1 MHVTFQTVMASAALI
16 CDSEPWK
23 DLKEHVNAIEKT
35 HLRDLMNDVER
46 CQSLMI
52 EIDGIHLDYSRQRV
66 RLDTMEKLL
75 KLAEVAA
82 QLKQKI
88 GRMYNGDHINST
100 ENRSVLHIALR
111 APRDKVICSDGKNV
125 VPDVWYVLDKI
136 KEFSERVRSGSW
148 VGATGKALK
157 DVVAIGIG
165 GSFLGPLFVHTALQ
179 TDPEA
184 ADCARGRQLRF
195 LANVDPVDVARSISG
210 LNPET
215 TLVVVVSKTF
225 TTAETMLNAR
235 TMREWISSALG
246 TQAVAKH
253 MVAVS
258 TNLMCCSFPV
268 VEMRAEEQ
276 SNGLVEKFGIDPA
289 NTFAFWDWVG
299 GRYSGDPNAVCSAVG
314 VLPLSLQY
322 GFPIVEKFLNGASN
336 IDNHFYSGS
345 FERNLPVL
353 LGLLSVWNVTFLG
366 YPARAILPYSQALE
380 KFAPHIQQVSMES
393 NGKGVSI
400 DGIPL
405 PFETGEI
412 DFGEPGTNG
421 QHSFYQLIHQGRVV
435 PCDFIGSIKSQQ
447 PIYLKGEVVSNHDE
461 LMSNFF
467 AQPDALAY
475 GKSPEQLLEDN
486 VPDHLV
492 PHKTFSGN
500 RPSLSLL
507 LPSLDAYNIGK
518 LLAIYEHR
526 IAVEGFIWGINSFDQ
541 WGVELGKVLASQV
554 RKQLHLSRT
563 KREPVQGFNFS
574 ATTLLTRYLEVHL
587 RAATPPRLPSP
598 HLSTVLTGL
607 LVLLLLLFLVSP
619 FGALSASLLPLS
631 PNTRSVA
638 SLPLLFSHRILL
650 SEEFLIFGYW
660 VWLMSF
666 SELKD
671 RHVAATAMV
680 NTLRDRLNQKRQQLL
695 DTDVAG
701 YAKSQGRTAVNFS
714 STDLVCCRTL
724 QGHTGKVYSLD
735 WTPEKNR
742 IVSASQDGRLII
754 WNALTS
760 QKTHAIKLPCAWV
773 MTCSFAPN
781 GYSVACGG
789 LDSECSIFNLNS
801 QVDRDGNLP
810 VSRVLTGHKGYVSSC
825 EFVRDQDTRL
835 ITGSGDQT
843 CVLWDVTTGQRISVF
858 GGEFPSGHTSDVL
871 SISINSSNSNMFV
884 SGSCDA
890 TARLWDTRIASR
902 AIRTYH
908 GHHGDV
914 NTVKFFPD
922 GQRFGTG
929 SDDGTCRL
937 FDMRTGHQLQV
948 YSQQQANND
957 QDVPIVTSIAF
968 SISGRLLF
976 AGYSNGDCYVW
987 DTLLAEVRIIQLVH

>member
-1 MHVTFQTVMASAALI
+1 GSHTILRFVVLPVLLLSGSRTLPIFFPRSYSLTPDLTKNNKGTVMASAALI

-23 DLKEHVNAIEKT
+23 DLKEHVNAIEKK

-46 CQSLMI
+46 CQSMMV
-52 EIDGIHLDYSRQRV
+52 EIDGILLDYSRQRV
-66 RLDTMEKLL
+66 RLDTIGKLL
-75 KLAEVAA
+75 KLAEAA
-82 QLKQKI
+82 RLRQKI
-88 GRMYNGDHINST
+88 DMMYNGDHINST

-165 GSFLGPLFVHTALQ
+165 GSFLGPLFVHNGLQ

-195 LANVDPVDVARSISG
+195 LANVDPVDVARNISG

-258 TNLMCCSFPV
+258 TNLT
-268 VEMRAEEQ
+268 
-276 SNGLVEKFGIDPA
+276 LVEKFGIDPA

-299 GRYSGDPNAVCSAVG
+299 GRYSVCSAVG

-322 GFPIVEKFLNGASN
+322 GFSIVEKFLNGASN
-336 IDNHFYSGS
+336 IDNHFYSAS
-345 FERNLPVL
+345 LERNLPVL

-405 PFETGEI
+405 PFEAGEI

-475 GKSPEQLLEDN
+475 GKSPEQLLQDS
-486 VPDHLV
+486 VPEHLV

-574 ATTLLTRYLEVHL
+574 TTTLLTRYLE
-587 RAATPPRLPSP
+587 
-598 HLSTVLTGL
+598 
-607 LVLLLLLFLVSP
+607 
-619 FGALSASLLPLS
+619 
-631 PNTRSVA
+631 
-638 SLPLLFSHRILL
+638 
-650 SEEFLIFGYW
+650 EEFLIFGYW

-671 RHVAATAMV
+671 RHVAATATV

-695 DTDVAG
+695 DTDGGPVLSGA
-701 YAKSQGRTAVNFS
+701 
-714 STDLVCCRTL
+714 L
-724 QGHTGKVYSLD
+724 VYSLD

-773 MTCSFAPN
+773 MTCAFAPN
-781 GYSVACGG
+781 GHSVACGG

-801 QVDRDGNLP
+801 QVDRDGNIP

-914 NTVKFFPD
+914 NSVKFFPD

-948 YSQQQANND
+948 YSQPQANND
-957 QDVPIVTSIAF
+957 QDIPIVTSIAF

-976 AGYSNGDCYVW
+976 AGYSSGDCYVW
-987 DTLLAEVRIIQLVH
+987 DTLLAEVVVNLGKLQNSHEGRISCLGLSADGSALCTGSWDKNLKVSFPSSTL

>member
-1 MHVTFQTVMASAALI
+1 GSHTILRFVVLPVLLLSGSRTLPIFFPRSYSLTPDLTKNNKGTVMASAALI

-23 DLKEHVNAIEKT
+23 DLKEHVNVIEKK

-46 CQSLMI
+46 CQSMMV
-52 EIDGIHLDYSRQRV
+52 EIDGILLDYSRQRV
-66 RLDTMEKLL
+66 RLDTIGKLL
-75 KLAEVAA
+75 KLAEAA
-82 QLKQKI
+82 RLRQKI
-88 GRMYNGDHINST
+88 DMMYNGDHINST

-165 GSFLGPLFVHTALQ
+165 GSFLGPLFVHNALQ

-195 LANVDPVDVARSISG
+195 LANVDPVDVARNISG

-258 TNLMCCSFPV
+258 TNLT
-268 VEMRAEEQ
+268 
-276 SNGLVEKFGIDPA
+276 LVEKFGIDPA

-299 GRYSGDPNAVCSAVG
+299 GRYSVCSAVG

-336 IDNHFYSGS
+336 IDNHFYSAS

-475 GKSPEQLLEDN
+475 GKSPEQLLQDS

-574 ATTLLTRYLEVHL
+574 TTTLLTRYLE
-587 RAATPPRLPSP
+587 
-598 HLSTVLTGL
+598 
-607 LVLLLLLFLVSP
+607 
-619 FGALSASLLPLS
+619 
-631 PNTRSVA
+631 
-638 SLPLLFSHRILL
+638 
-650 SEEFLIFGYW
+650 EEFLIFGYW

-671 RHVAATAMV
+671 RHVAATATV
-680 NTLRDRLNQKRQQLL
+680 NTLRDRLNEKRQQLL
-695 DTDVAG
+695 DTDGGPVLSGA
-701 YAKSQGRTAVNFS
+701 
-714 STDLVCCRTL
+714 L
-724 QGHTGKVYSLD
+724 VYSLD

-773 MTCSFAPN
+773 MTCAFAPN
-781 GYSVACGG
+781 GHSVACGG

-801 QVDRDGNLP
+801 QVDRDGNIP

-914 NTVKFFPD
+914 NSVKFFPD

-957 QDVPIVTSIAF
+957 QDIPIVTSIAF

-987 DTLLAEVRIIQLVH
+987 DTLLAEVVVNLGKLQNSHEGRISCLGLSADGSALCTGSWDKNLKVSFRSSTL